1 LTESSVLASPI
12 CCCLVLVLVG
22 VSYRH
27 ARATKQLWAIAQP
40 FLEARTRHD
49 VAPAQDAARAR
60 VAELNEAT
68 IEIGGGLARAG
79 VVARACAKAAL
90 SLGALGALLDGAA
103 LLEGGLTP
111 VAAPLLSFV
120 GGCGGAL
127 ACLWLGRTAEHEAR
141 RLRSA
146 WGALIRHSAQDVRT

>member
-1 LTESSVLASPI
+1 MLAAPI

-22 VSYRH
+22 VSHRH
-27 ARATKQLWAIAQP
+27 TRATRRLWEVAEP
-40 FLEARTRHD
+40 FLATRAGRD
-49 VAPAQDAARAR
+49 GEPVPPSESARAR

-90 SLGALGALLDGAA
+90 SVGALGALLDGAA
-103 LLEGGLTP
+103 LLEGGATSA
-111 VAAPLLSFV
+111 AAPLLSFV

-127 ACLWLGRTAEHEAR
+127 VCLWLGRTAEQEAR
-141 RLRSA
+141 RLRTA
-146 WGALIRHSAQDVRT
+146 WGALIRHSARDVRT

>member
-1 LTESSVLASPI
+1 VLAAPI
-12 CCCLVLVLVG
+12 CFGLVLALVA

-27 ARATKQLWAIAQP
+27 TRATRRLWEVAEP
-40 FLEARTRHD
+40 FLAGPASHD
-49 VAPAQDAARAR
+49 AEPVLSAEPARAR

-79 VVARACAKAAL
+79 VVSRACAKAAL

-103 LLEGGLTP
+103 LLEGGATP

-127 ACLWLGRTAEHEAR
+127 GCLWLGRMAEHEAR

-146 WGALIRHSAQDVRT
+146 WGTLIRRSARDVKT

>member
-1 LTESSVLASPI
+1 MLATPI
-12 CCCLVLVLVG
+12 CCCLVIVLVG

-27 ARATKQLWAIAQP
+27 MRATSRLWEIAEP
-40 FLEARTRHD
+40 FLASPPPHGADEAAASFDATRN
-49 VAPAQDAARAR
+49 R

-79 VVARACAKAAL
+79 AVARACAKAAL

-103 LLEGGLTP
+103 LLEGGATP
-111 VAAPLLSFV
+111 VAVPLLSFV

-146 WGALIRHSAQDVRT
+146 WGALIRQSARDVKT

>member
-1 LTESSVLASPI
+1 MLASPI
-12 CCCLVLVLVG
+12 CFGVVLVLVG

-27 ARATKQLWAIAQP
+27 ARATSHLWALAEP
-40 FLEARTRHD
+40 FLEARTRPD
-49 VAPAQDAARAR
+49 VAPSPGAARAQ

-68 IEIGGGLARAG
+68 MEIGAGLARAG

-90 SLGALGALLDGAA
+90 SVGALGALLDGAA
-103 LLEGGLTP
+103 LLEGGQTP
-111 VAAPLLSFV
+111 VSAPLLSFV
-120 GGCGGAL
+120 GGCGGGL

-146 WGALIRHSAQDVRT
+146 WGALIRHSARDVRT

>member
-1 LTESSVLASPI
+1 VLAAPY
-12 CCCLVLVLVG
+12 CFGLVLVLVG
-22 VSYRH
+22 VSYRDLM
-27 ARATKQLWAIAQP
+27 ATRRLWALREP
-40 FLEARTRHD
+40 FLATPVPLDGEAEAS
-49 VAPAQDAARAR
+49 APAARAR

-79 VVARACAKAAL
+79 LVARACAKAAL
-90 SLGALGALLDGAA
+90 SVGALGALLDGAA
-103 LLEGGLTP
+103 LLEGGVAP

-127 ACLWLGRTAEHEAR
+127 GCMWLGRAAEHEAR

-146 WGALIRHSAQDVRT
+146 WSALIRQSTRDVRT